1 MSPYLPSYSALM
13 NHAHARA
20 MVSMTRISAVA
31 TPPHHLPNAGTMRGG
46 GCTAVSEEVSF
57 PRALMHHDTHHVH
70 GGTHLIDMSPYL
82 PSHSAL
88 MHHVYAQGYLAHK
101 KPPPRRALQQP
112 CSWGPMVILGS
123 QRAGNHPILHYRGT
137 SLTRKRQPP

>member
-1 MSPYLPSYSALM
+1 MLSRTNLAGTYANSNGGLKSGTHLIDMSPYLPSYSALM

-20 MVSMTRISAVA
+20 MVSMTRISVIVA
-31 TPPHHLPNAGTMRGG
+31 TPSHHLPNAGTMRGG

-88 MHHVYAQGYLAHK
+88 MHHAYAQGYLAHK
-101 KPPPRRALQQP
+101 NPPPV
-112 CSWGPMVILGS
+112 GPYSSPAPGDLW
-123 QRAGNHPILHYRGT
+123 
-137 SLTRKRQPP
+137 